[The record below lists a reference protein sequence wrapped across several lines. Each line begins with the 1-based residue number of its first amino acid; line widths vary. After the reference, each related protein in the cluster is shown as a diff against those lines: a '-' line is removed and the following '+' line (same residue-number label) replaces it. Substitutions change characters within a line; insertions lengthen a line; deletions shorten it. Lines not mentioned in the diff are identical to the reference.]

1 MPLERPIIQ
10 GLAAARAALPETIA
24 QSTKVAEA
32 ALGEVLHSF
41 AHQRKLLLQ
50 GADEAAKAVQKLD
63 KQYELVSLLD
73 NVGIRAENPFK
84 IRASQRWADMPTE
97 FAGTRFRFHDL
108 PDVNF
113 HRFSLHK
120 PNDTLVAMERL
131 PEDFASVLS
140 NNSRVTMQYLY
151 SRPGAISPHIH
162 DKGPVMPVSS
172 QQMKFLLEKGDN
184 PEAVTRALFADRTAP
199 AALNLHVSNP
209 AEFTTYHFDRALSM
223 SRSAKPTVIDD
234 QIQKSRSFVADI
246 RAKNPDHSERLIQAG
261 KDVDRSE
268 PFSASPFAP
277 FDRNGYAEIPPKIS
291 AKLPPNPIDTPNL
304 EGYLKVPP
312 SAILQRKS

>member
-1 MPLERPIIQ
+1 MPLERPIIH

-50 GADEAAKAVQKLD
+50 GTDEAAKAAQKLD

-131 PEDFASVLS
+131 P
-140 NNSRVTMQYLY
+140 
-151 SRPGAISPHIH
+151 
-162 DKGPVMPVSS
+162 
-172 QQMKFLLEKGDN
+172 
-184 PEAVTRALFADRTAP
+184 AVTRVLFADRTAP
-199 AALNLHVSNP
+199 AALNLYVSNP

-234 QIQKSRSFVADI
+234 Q
-246 RAKNPDHSERLIQAG
+246 
-261 KDVDRSE
+261 
-268 PFSASPFAP
+268 
-277 FDRNGYAEIPPKIS
+277 
-291 AKLPPNPIDTPNL
+291 
-304 EGYLKVPP
+304 
-312 SAILQRKS
+312 LQRSL